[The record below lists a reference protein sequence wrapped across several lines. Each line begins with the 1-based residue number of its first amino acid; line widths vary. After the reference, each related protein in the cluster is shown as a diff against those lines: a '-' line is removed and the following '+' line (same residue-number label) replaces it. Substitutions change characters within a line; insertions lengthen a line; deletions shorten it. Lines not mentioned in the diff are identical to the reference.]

1 MDLTLEFRRKTS
13 KRRNKQMTDEVFS
26 LGKLLSSLT
35 FEDVKV
41 IMFIIVTM
49 YVLVSLGRFFDRL
62 NGVSDIEEDGR
73 DTAE

>member
-1 MDLTLEFRRKTS
+1 
-13 KRRNKQMTDEVFS
+13 MTDEVFS